1 MVTETRQQI
10 IERLSQLPD
19 DELANWDSISAAS
32 RKRFDMSA
40 RQLKETT
47 ERNRQMDEFI
57 SALDSDDPQVT
68 ERAFQKLGKDG
79 KKIAL
84 KLAYHHYQRDKATP
98 QQRKEMELSD
108 RERTI
113 REREQA
119 EEQKAADAKFSQE
132 VDDLYD
138 QLYDEV
144 TEVFAQAGVEMDEEA
159 QAELVPRV
167 AFYLD
172 STRKS
177 TGHLPTTHEVVAF
190 IRKIDGARSEKAI
203 GPLLAALESGDL
215 QHDSCRTVGI
225 FLGPLS
231 EILQRNQF
239 GRV

>member
-1 MVTETRQQI
+1 
-10 IERLSQLPD
+10 
-19 DELANWDSISAAS
+19 
-32 RKRFDMSA
+32 
-40 RQLKETT
+40 
-47 ERNRQMDEFI
+47 
-57 SALDSDDPQVT
+57 
-68 ERAFQKLGKDG
+68 
-79 KKIAL
+79 
-84 KLAYHHYQRDKATP
+84 
-98 QQRKEMELSD
+98 MELSD

-215 QHDSCRTVGI
+215 TKLTPKAKEAMRKAMIAEFSTETPNDGKRPNPPSQRKAAESWQPKVYKAGEPDSFKKT
-225 FLGPLS
+225 LD
-231 EILQRNQF
+231 
-239 GRV
+239 